1 MSRLDI
7 PTEKDWLDWPEDAQ
21 RPYELDEAYAREQF
35 AGKSFE
41 EALEMFRSREVLMC
55 SEDVSYMPP
64 VPFRYYMLVFKVHV
78 LELGKREIEERDLLD
93 APWSAAGSFL
103 NLVEAK
109 LQSEI
114 NFTAPIV
121 DDLLPAVEFIAM
133 NQERYFADRDIYG
146 DFRDQLTRIK
156 KLWGV

>member
-1 MSRLDI
+1 MSITEIDHINGLDGRDIGFRRLSQRLRSVRI
-7 PTEKDWLDWPEDAQ
+7 LSENRLRPEYVD
-21 RPYELDEAYAREQF
+21 
-35 AGKSFE
+35 
-41 EALEMFRSREVLMC
+41 MC

-64 VPFRYYMLVFKVHV
+64 VPFRYYMLVFNAYV

-93 APWSAAGSFL
+93 APWSAASSFL
-103 NLVEAK
+103 ILVATK
-109 LQSEI
+109 LRSEI
-114 NFTAPIV
+114 NFIAPIM

-133 NQERYFADRDIYG
+133 NQDTYFASQDIYG